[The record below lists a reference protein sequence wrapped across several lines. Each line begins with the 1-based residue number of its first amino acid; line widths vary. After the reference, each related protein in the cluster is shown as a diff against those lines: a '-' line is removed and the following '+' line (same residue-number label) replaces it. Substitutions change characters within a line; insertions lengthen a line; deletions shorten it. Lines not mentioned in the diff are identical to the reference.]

1 MKVLLIGGRA
11 HGQVHYFPNE
21 VQSVDAT
28 GSVYRP
34 LIGNVHETLRPLL
47 KQEHDAIFLSTE
59 IGEPAAF
66 AKFVAGLRQDGERR
80 R

>member
-11 HGQVHYFPNE
+11 HGQVHYFSGD
-21 VQSVDAT
+21 VTSVDAA

-34 LIGNVHETLRPLL
+34 LEGKAHDAIRPLM
-47 KQEHDAIFLSTE
+47 KQQHDAIFLAKE
-59 IGEPAAF
+59 ISEPAEF
-66 AKFVAGLRQDGERR
+66 ATFVSGVRGDGERR